1 MMDNLASH
9 MMRHSI
15 RPLPLL
21 FCAAVS
27 VPALA
32 QPYIEAITPSFT
44 AVIDLAS
51 KAIVSRIATGSAV
64 TVSPDGRSIYLANG
78 DQVFV
83 YRDNQVYQ
91 VQLPASSFEKEL
103 LVTAD
108 SGKLFVLAPLR

>member
-1 MMDNLASH
+1 MLRRA
-9 MMRHSI
+9 I
-15 RPLPLL
+15 RPLSLM

-44 AVIDLAS
+44 ATIDLAS

-64 TVSPDGRSIYLANG
+64 AASPDGKSVYVATG

-83 YRDNQVYQ
+83 YRDNRVYQ
-91 VQLPASSFEKEL
+91 VQLSGFSFGND
-103 LVTAD
+103 LVVTPD
-108 SGKLFVLAPLR
+108 SKKLFVLSDRDSMGF